1 MKDIRKIKLPDVRP
15 LSQRLT
21 KRINPGQLPDAKEQ
35 LLFSAELEP
44 CPPKCSVYKY
54 TDPESDIEPD
64 YVKQMRIR
72 ERAYKNIPK

>member
-35 LLFSAELEP
+35 LLFSAEKHYP
-44 CPPKCSVYKY
+44 IPDIDDYAR
-54 TDPESDIEPD
+54 PEIEPD
-64 YVKQMRIR
+64 YIKKH
-72 ERAYKNIPK
+72 KNSMQ